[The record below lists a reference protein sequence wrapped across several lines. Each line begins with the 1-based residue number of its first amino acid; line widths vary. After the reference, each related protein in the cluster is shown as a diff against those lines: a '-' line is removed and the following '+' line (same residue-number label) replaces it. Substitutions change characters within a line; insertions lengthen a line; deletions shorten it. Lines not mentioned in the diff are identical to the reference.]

1 MIPRMASIAKGSRSG
16 WGFPNRRKDIA
27 VRPGSRPTTTSHVPT
42 LPGAFTPTQT
52 LGSPYVP
59 LPGGRAP
66 IGSTNP
72 NWTFKPWK
80 APPVPTNLYDPAIDA
95 QVGQSDRGYLDTQLD
110 TGLANQR
117 AQTDYGIGMAGLSTG
132 LGRTT
137 TDLATARE
145 QQTQDY
151 NRNVMLLARSYTN
164 LANRQKQ
171 QQNGAG
177 VLDGGAVAQAAL
189 KRAANQALEQQPMDT
204 QNARFLADNSQQL
217 SRAQED
223 NAVQVAGLGLG
234 LQRGQEDRELGLT
247 RAGREHSQF
256 GLDAEKQRQFQGAQ
270 NGYIAPAPGTK
281 GGQPKN
287 QYVTEGGRTLR
298 KIVKGTVEY
307 HVDKDGK
314 IVSYKHVSKKK
325 GK

>member
-117 AQTDYGIGMAGLSTG
+117 AQTDYGIGIAGLKTG
-132 LGRTT
+132 LDR
-137 TDLATARE
+137 
-145 QQTQDY
+145 QTQDY

-164 LANRQKQ
+164 LANQQKQ

-189 KRAANQALEQQPMDT
+189 KRAANQALERQPLDT
-204 QNARFLADNSQQL
+204 NMG
-217 SRAQED
+217 RATED

-270 NGYIAPAPGTK
+270 NGYIAPAKGEK
-281 GGQPKN
+281 GGQPAN

-298 KIVKGTVEY
+298 NVEKNGIQY
-307 HVDKDGK
+307 HVDENGK
-314 IVSYKHVSKKK
+314 IVSYKHLKKK

>member
-117 AQTDYGIGMAGLSTG
+117 AQTDYGIGIAGLKTG
-132 LGRTT
+132 LDR
-137 TDLATARE
+137 
-145 QQTQDY
+145 QTQDY

-164 LANRQKQ
+164 LANQQKQ

-189 KRAANQALEQQPMDT
+189 KRAANQALERQPLDT
-204 QNARFLADNSQQL
+204 NMG
-217 SRAQED
+217 RATED

-270 NGYIAPAPGTK
+270 NGYIAPAPGEK
-281 GGQPKN
+281 GGQPAN

>member
-52 LGSPYVP
+52 LGSPPYVP

-117 AQTDYGIGMAGLSTG
+117 AQTDYGIGIAGLKTG
-132 LGRTT
+132 LDR
-137 TDLATARE
+137 
-145 QQTQDY
+145 QTQDY

-164 LANRQKQ
+164 LANQQKQ

-189 KRAANQALEQQPMDT
+189 KRAANQALERQPLDT
-204 QNARFLADNSQQL
+204 NMG
-217 SRAQED
+217 RATED

-270 NGYIAPAPGTK
+270 NGYIAPAPGEK